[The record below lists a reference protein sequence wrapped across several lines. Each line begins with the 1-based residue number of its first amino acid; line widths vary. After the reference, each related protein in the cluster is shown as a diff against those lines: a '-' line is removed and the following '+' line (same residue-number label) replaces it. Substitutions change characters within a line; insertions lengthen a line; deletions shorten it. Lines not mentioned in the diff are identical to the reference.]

1 MKAASATSDRR
12 VLVVDDEP
20 GMVRLLKANLE
31 HIGIEVETA
40 RDGVE
45 ALEKIARQRFDL
57 VLLDV
62 MMPRMDGFQ
71 VLKTV
76 RTNPETEN
84 LFVVMLTAKV
94 QDKDV
99 FDAYHYGADMYL
111 AKPFNMKEVLNLFWR
126 G

>member
-1 MKAASATSDRR
+1 MKVTDATSSRR

-20 GMVRLLKANLE
+20 GMVRLLKTNLE
-31 HIGIEVETA
+31 RLRIEVETA

-45 ALEKIARQRFDL
+45 ALEKIASQRFDL

-62 MMPRMDGFQ
+62 MMPRKDGFE
-71 VLKTV
+71 VLKEL

-84 LFVVMLTAKV
+84 LFVVMLSAKV

-99 FDAYHYGADMYL
+99 FNAYHYGADMYL
-111 AKPFNMKEVLNLFWR
+111 TKPLNPKEILSLFR
-126 G
+126 